1 MSRRGPE
8 AKIQDA
14 VIKYAREKHNAL
26 CVKNEAG
33 VYHVGGFLDYT
44 VYPDK
49 TRKKDARVFVI
60 EFKAPGG
67 DLTPKQEYNVTQL
80 KQRGHH
86 VYKIDSIELGKV
98 VINSECS

>member
-1 MSRRGPE
+1 MGRRGPE

-33 VYHVGGFLDYT
+33 TYHVGGFLDYT
-44 VYPDK
+44 IYPDR
-49 TRKKDARVFVI
+49 TRKKTAQVFVI

-67 DLTPKQEYNVTQL
+67 ELTPKQEHSFRQL
-80 KQRGHH
+80 EDRLHP
-86 VYKIDSIELGKV
+86 VYKIDSVARGKM
-98 VINSECS
+98 VIDQECS

>member
-1 MSRRGPE
+1 MAHRGPE

-44 VYPDK
+44 IYPDK
-49 TRKKDARVFVI
+49 SRRKTAQVFVV

-67 DLTPKQEYNVTQL
+67 ELTPKQEYNVTQL
-80 KQRGHH
+80 KQRGHRA
-86 VYKIDSIELGKV
+86 YKIDSVARGKL
-98 VINSECS
+98 VIDQECG